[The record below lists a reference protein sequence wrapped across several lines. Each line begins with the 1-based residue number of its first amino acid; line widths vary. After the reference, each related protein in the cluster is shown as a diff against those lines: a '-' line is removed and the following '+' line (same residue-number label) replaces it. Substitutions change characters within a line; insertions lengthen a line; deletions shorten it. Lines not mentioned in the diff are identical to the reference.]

1 LSVVLRDLRKSFEPQ
16 RTRAPVAACSARFV
30 GVERQ
35 VMTEC
40 PAGGQSLTGE
50 QARWQSLAVFESV
63 EGQGTREKC
72 QESFFISPYDGLFC
86 YSGSLGVT
94 AF

>member
-63 EGQGTREKC
+63 VERVAFKLPGAWLPLR
-72 QESFFISPYDGLFC
+72 
-86 YSGSLGVT
+86 SLW
-94 AF
+94 